1 MRNEKW
7 KGFNHLLHITKIS
20 KDITQISKKS
30 GKNSEIL
37 FYSDRQK
44 LKVVNVDERQNL
56 KGTW

>member
-1 MRNEKW
+1 MKNER
-7 KGFNHLLHITKIS
+7 GLTAYSMDIMKIS
-20 KDITQISKKS
+20 KDITKISKKS

-56 KGTW
+56 KGT

>member
-1 MRNEKW
+1 MKNERGLTAYSMDIMK
-7 KGFNHLLHITKIS
+7 TS
-20 KDITQISKKS
+20 KDITKISKKS

-56 KGTW
+56 KGT

>member
-1 MRNEKW
+1 MKNER
-7 KGFNHLLHITKIS
+7 GLTAYSMDITKIS
-20 KDITQISKKS
+20 KDITKISKIS

-56 KGTW
+56 KGT

>member
-1 MRNEKW
+1 MD
-7 KGFNHLLHITKIS
+7 ITKIS
-20 KDITQISKKS
+20 KDITKISKIS

>member
-20 KDITQISKKS
+20 KDITKISKKS

-44 LKVVNVDERQNL
+44 LKVVNVD
-56 KGTW
+56 